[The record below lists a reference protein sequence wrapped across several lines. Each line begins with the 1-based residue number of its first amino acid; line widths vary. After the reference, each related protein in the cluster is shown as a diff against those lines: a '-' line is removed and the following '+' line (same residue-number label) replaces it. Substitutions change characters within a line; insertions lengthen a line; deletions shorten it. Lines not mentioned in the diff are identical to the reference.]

1 VGHRYLVAL
10 ATIAIAAYLVWR
22 RMKTSGWL

>member
-1 VGHRYLVAL
+1 MGHRYLVAS